1 LKEDGVD
8 ADTISG
14 NIGLN
19 RDSSVNVWRLNAGI
33 SVSQN
38 ATLYINSTDTSWL
51 KIIADGETA
60 HPIIVSGSLKIDSI
74 KVTSWDPNTESYAM
88 SQDSDRNG
96 QDDPY
101 EDQYTVPVTMTI
113 MATGMRMIP
122 AIMLALA
129 IYLFGW
135 NYIWTLIKP
144 ITRWHY
150 ITSSK

>member
-1 LKEDGVD
+1 
-8 ADTISG
+8 
-14 NIGLN
+14 
-19 RDSSVNVWRLNAGI
+19 
-33 SVSQN
+33 
-38 ATLYINSTDTSWL
+38 
-51 KIIADGETA
+51 
-60 HPIIVSGSLKIDSI
+60 
-74 KVTSWDPNTESYAM
+74 M

-144 ITRWHY
+144 ITR
-150 ITSSK
+150 